1 MTTSHSAFFVFC
13 RLRDT
18 LNFKTCLLGFLDLG
32 FCHCSSS
39 HLFMLTLIG
48 SGETSERLLNLH
60 QSLIAGLKFPRL
72 AFIDTPAAFQLNR
85 KEIAARFI
93 NYFKKN
99 YSLDLRVVEYPSS
112 TFNPASAAAAL
123 QESNYIIAGPGSPT
137 YAIERWRGT
146 PVYHT
151 LVEKLRADAQIVL
164 ASSATIAISRHAL
177 PVYEIYKAGAAP
189 YWVEGLDLLKPFGLD
204 LALIPHYDN
213 KEGRTYDTRYCFMG
227 EPRLLALEKL
237 LPDSTVILGIDEN
250 TAGTLDLEKRIV
262 NVIGAGRVTI
272 RYKGKEQHYREGDS
286 FPFEHLTP
294 AHAAEAKSQP
304 PKPPIPNLQSL
315 YVPSRIKEWV
325 TARDQLRA
333 EKKFAESDHLRDRIA
348 SVDYTI
354 KDSPSGA
361 VFSFHRYAKPSDVPS
376 QLEKPATLEW
386 SVNLLA
392 HNNRAEIIRAAQ
404 SVLKWS
410 HESTE
415 VIVVDNG
422 STDDTIEGVVDLAC
436 DDDRVRPI
444 FLTDDLGEGAGRN
457 VGFRASR
464 GKHIMILGGH
474 IELNGDAFAPLAA
487 SLTDERVGASGSNG
501 LVSEDLFTFNPA
513 PTTECDAL
521 EFYLF
526 AFKRER
532 LNQVGML
539 DEKFVFYR
547 NIDLDWSLAFESQG
561 LRLVVT
567 PNLPLVVHEHPYLRM
582 NPDERDKLSKKNYR
596 RFLEKWRERK
606 DLLIH
611 SRIP

>member
-1 MTTSHSAFFVFC
+1 
-13 RLRDT
+13 
-18 LNFKTCLLGFLDLG
+18 
-32 FCHCSSS
+32 
-39 HLFMLTLIG
+39 MLTLIG

-112 TFNPASAAAAL
+112 TFNPASAAAAI

-213 KEGRTYDTRYCFMG
+213 PEGKTYDTRYCFMG

-294 AHAAEAKSQP
+294 AHAADERAVSHQP
-304 PKPPIPNLQSL
+304 SAVSAPASHSL
-315 YVPSRIKEWV
+315 YVPDRIREWAKE
-325 TARDQLRA
+325 RDRLRA
-333 EKKFAESDHLRDRIA
+333 EKKFSESDRLRERIA
-348 SVDYTI
+348 SIGYSI
-354 KDSPSGA
+354 KDSPQGA
-361 VFSFHRYAKPSDVPS
+361 IFSLVRYAKPANVPS
-376 QLEKPATLEW
+376 QLEKPATLDW

-392 HNNRAEIIRAAQ
+392 RNNRAEIIRAAQ
-404 SVLKWS
+404 SVLKWGATHS
-410 HESTE
+410 LEI
-415 VIVVDNG
+415 VIVDNG
-422 STDDTIEGVVDLAC
+422 STDDTIEGIVDLAC
-436 DDDRVRPI
+436 DDARVRPI
-444 FLTDDLGEGAGRN
+444 FLESDLGEGAGRN
-457 VGFRASR
+457 AGFRASR
-464 GKHIMILGGH
+464 GNHIMILGGH
-474 IELNGDAFAPLAA
+474 IELNGDAFTPLAA

-596 RFLEKWRERK
+596 RFLEKWKERK
-606 DLLIH
+606 DLLLV
-611 SRIP
+611 SAKVAR